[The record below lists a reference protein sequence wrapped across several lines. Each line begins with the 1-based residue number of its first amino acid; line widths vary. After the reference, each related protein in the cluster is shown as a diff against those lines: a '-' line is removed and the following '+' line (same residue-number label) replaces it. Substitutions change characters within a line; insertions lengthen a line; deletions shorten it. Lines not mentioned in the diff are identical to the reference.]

1 MRPILSPDCS
11 HRLHPVERRFEAMDE
26 KGLWEE
32 NMGSSLIRFAAGLL
46 AVTGAAVLA
55 ADAAQAQS
63 SVKIGYALSRTGPNA
78 GGAAVTTLPNYEMW
92 VKEVNA
98 AGGLK
103 LGDKR
108 VPIEVV

>member
-1 MRPILSPDCS
+1 
-11 HRLHPVERRFEAMDE
+11 
-26 KGLWEE
+26 
-32 NMGSSLIRFAAGLL
+32 MGSSVIRFAAGLL
-46 AVTGAAVLA
+46 AVTGATIFAAETPVL
-55 ADAAQAQS
+55 AQS

-108 VPIEVV
+108 VPI